1 MQDPTIIDQTPA
13 RRPRRTYT
21 REFKIDA
28 VAQCER
34 GDRSLAQ
41 VAMDLKINANLV
53 RRWQREQRRYWNL
66 ILTANSD
73 ISLVNSDKRMHCPIS
88 NLTWSAAALFGPST
102 IMNMPTKNLLLV
114 TTVSLVQV
122 ACGGG
127 GGGSST
133 SASIEAALDGVW
145 RSDCAFNIDDADYQ
159 QDTLNID
166 QTEFTLTQ
174 STFNDQSCT
183 QKEQDTVIA
192 GSF

>member
-1 MQDPTIIDQTPA
+1 
-13 RRPRRTYT
+13 
-21 REFKIDA
+21 
-28 VAQCER
+28 
-34 GDRSLAQ
+34 
-41 VAMDLKINANLV
+41 
-53 RRWQREQRRYWNL
+53 
-66 ILTANSD
+66 
-73 ISLVNSDKRMHCPIS
+73 
-88 NLTWSAAALFGPST
+88 
-102 IMNMPTKNLLLV
+102 MNMPTKNLLLV

-192 GSF
+192 GSFDEGDVVTTTDQSMAREIDLTLSDVAISLVTEPAVISANNMSLCGVTSWRVGVSIDVSSCPEIS